1 MPLYFYD
8 WQDGEISLVQAANKD
23 AANMDVLDALGPA
36 DTEHIRQL
44 NDLAVS
50 LYYDPVVNRVVAA
63 LERFEDADRTND
75 VVRKALKLPDDYG
88 DTIEYPK
95 PLPDTASEILD
106 GKKRRDD
113 SSEQEDD

>member
-1 MPLYFYD
+1 
-8 WQDGEISLVQAANKD
+8 
-23 AANMDVLDALGPA
+23 MDVLDALGPA

-75 VVRKALKLPDDYG
+75 VVRKALKLPDDYE

-106 GKKRRDD
+106 GKKRPDD